1 MSTSCKEVFKESDKS
16 DLQELVRLMAEAK
29 LKGRLIEK
37 TTIVTRSDIV
47 KRVNGKEYRY
57 ASGLVV
63 VRVPPDLVGKRVK
76 VVIVPVSEG

>member
-1 MSTSCKEVFKESDKS
+1 MQCLKKNELKEGDKS
-16 DLQELVRLMAEAK
+16 DLQDLLRIMAEAK

-57 ASGLVV
+57 ASGLVA
-63 VRVPPDLVGKRVK
+63 VRVPPDLVGKRVR
-76 VVIVPVSEG
+76 VVIVPVSED